1 MEDGNEGKN
10 LAQDMKKEEIA
21 EQSNTKENQEVTEK
35 YYINIKELELNRIKL
50 QNVNLVEKTTEET
63 NENGQT
69 ENVVTYDIYMKLKD
83 GVYANVAT
91 INEEGR
97 IIPNEDI
104 LDDDRFNDADKEK
117 LGAVINQL
125 KVEQQVKVKLDKL
138 QEQLEGIEAK
148 TKEEIEQEME
158 GKDRDDSIKDRDE
171 TDKEREEEKDD
182 KEEEN
187 DLREVEE
194 EAEQKVIAKRKHID
208 EKNVC
213 KIRRDSQFFKN
224 YPNIPKT
231 AYFYLDEND
240 RMQAEYIDKDGQ
252 IQELSGFNEIK
263 DKTKVTSFGK
273 DGQDVK
279 ENTPYR
285 VMSAEGLEDKNK
297 NTQDVRIA
305 IYKDNYGYLRIE
317 TIHQGRNG
325 QWEGK
330 NIDTYGRDR
339 NTTRMNRM
347 IDEKDRTPTT
357 GKIAK
362 RQEELKRSGFSQDGL
377 SLDEFSKQRKITEY
391 VRDGYTLE
399 EANSI
404 YDYVVGDLQLTEDKA
419 KEKVNEEKSKANA
432 EKEPRQAGG
441 RDMGEEAYDR
451 LFNHH

>member
-1 MEDGNEGKN
+1 MEDGNEGKD
-10 LAQDMKKEEIA
+10 LANDMKKE
-21 EQSNTKENQEVTEK
+21 QEVTEK

-50 QNVNLVEKTTEET
+50 ENVNLVEKTAQET
-63 NENGQT
+63 NEDGQT

-104 LDDDRFNDADKEK
+104 LNDDRFNEADKEK
-117 LGAVINQL
+117 LGTVINQL

-138 QEQLEGIEAK
+138 QEQLKEIEAK
-148 TKEEIEQEME
+148 TKEEFEQEMK
-158 GKDRDDSIKDRDE
+158 GKSGGDSIKDRDE
-171 TDKEREEEKDD
+171 TDKEREDEEKG
-182 KEEEN
+182 KEEDEKE
-187 DLREVEE
+187 LGEVEA

-240 RMQAEYIDKDGQ
+240 RMHAEYIDKDGQ
-252 IQELSGFNEIK
+252 IQELPGFNEIK
-263 DKTKVTSFGK
+263 DRTKVTSFGN

-285 VMSAEGLEDKNK
+285 VMTAEGLEDKNK
-297 NTQDVRIA
+297 NTQDIRIA
-305 IYKDNYGYLRIE
+305 IYKDGYGYLRIE
-317 TIHQGRNG
+317 TIHQGKNG
-325 QWEGK
+325 EWEGK
-330 NIDTYGRDR
+330 NIDTYGREQ
-339 NTTRMNRM
+339 NTRRMNKL
-347 IDEKDRTPTT
+347 IDEKNKTPTT
-357 GKIAK
+357 GKIAE
-362 RQEELKRSGFSQDGL
+362 RQEELKRSGYSQDGL

-419 KEKVNEEKSKANA
+419 KEKVIEERKNTQQS
-432 EKEPRQAGG
+432 GG
-441 RDMGEEAYDR
+441 RDMGEEAYDN
-451 LFNHH
+451 LFTHH